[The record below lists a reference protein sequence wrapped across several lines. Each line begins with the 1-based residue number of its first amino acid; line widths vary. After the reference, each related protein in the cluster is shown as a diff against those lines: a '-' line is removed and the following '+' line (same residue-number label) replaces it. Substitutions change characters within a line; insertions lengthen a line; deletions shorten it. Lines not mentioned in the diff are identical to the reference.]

1 MSTLAIASATSGLPK
16 VASWFKRLGAHFAAK
31 SMQRKT
37 MNELSSLS
45 DYELND
51 IGMHR
56 GMIRFRALEAYKIEM
71 AKHDGRTL

>member
-1 MSTLAIASATSGLPK
+1 
-16 VASWFKRLGAHFAAK
+16 
-31 SMQRKT
+31 MQRKT
-37 MNELSSLS
+37 MNELASLS

-56 GMIRFRALEAYKIEM
+56 GMIRFTALEAYKIEM